1 MSAAAG
7 FTITDRSWAGRYQA
21 HQIELISGLEL
32 SDDQK
37 RSLRYRWLD
46 EIDWLERSAR
56 STLRAHQGLRV
67 VAIIG
72 GAVISGMVGYG
83 VAGETTPTYRII
95 TLILSLIV
103 TTCIALD
110 EFFRFGERWRH
121 ARLMVELMRS
131 EGALFIALAGPY
143 AGLSHAVAY
152 PKFAAAVE
160 RLARQDVRQ
169 YVTQVVATG
178 PKASDGD
185 DRAKGDDE
193 RASDGSTGS

>member
-7 FTITDRSWAGRYQA
+7 FTTSDRSWAGRYQA
-21 HQIELISGLEL
+21 HQIELIAGLDL

-37 RSLRYRWLD
+37 RSLLYRWLD

-56 STLRAHQGLRV
+56 SNMRAHQGLRV

-72 GAVISGMVGYG
+72 GAIISGMVGYG
-83 VAGETTPTYRII
+83 VAAETTPTYRII
-95 TLILSLIV
+95 TLVLSLIV
-103 TTCIALD
+103 TSCVALD

-121 ARLMVELMRS
+121 ARLIVELMRS
-131 EGALFIALAGPY
+131 EGALFVALAGPY
-143 AGLSHAVAY
+143 EGLTHPLAY

-169 YVTQVVATG
+169 YVTQVVAEAPNETI
-178 PKASDGD
+178 DR
-185 DRAKGDDE
+185 DRA
-193 RASDGSTGS
+193 AATDGGEGHQSSGR